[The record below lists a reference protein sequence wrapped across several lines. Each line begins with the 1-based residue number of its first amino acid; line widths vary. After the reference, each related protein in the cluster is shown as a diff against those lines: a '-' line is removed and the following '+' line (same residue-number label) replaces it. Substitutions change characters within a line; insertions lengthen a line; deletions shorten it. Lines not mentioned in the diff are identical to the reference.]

1 MDNES
6 LKHRT
11 EAIFHDH
18 KSFLDI
24 SKQLKSFGS
33 YSTRGANIL
42 NCLIHSNSTLE
53 SKIQNNTDKNASYF
67 VNNVFDQTKFEHDSN
82 VFVLNCH
89 FKDCDIEIGKNTI
102 LNDLILVN
110 ACLIKQFI

>member
-24 SKQLKSFGS
+24 KKQLKSFS
-33 YSTRGANIL
+33 SFSTGGANVL
-42 NCLIHSNSTLE
+42 NCLIHSNSTLG
-53 SKIQNNTDKNASYF
+53 SKFENNTDKNTSYF
-67 VNNVFDQTKFEHDSN
+67 VNNVFEQTKLEHDSN

-89 FKDCDIEIGKNTI
+89 GDLPFDI
-102 LNDLILVN
+102 VSYS
-110 ACLIKQFI
+110 FVS